1 LTAPLRLSIFSDSA
15 DAARRIEFAA
25 RKEQLD
31 KSVTA
36 EIAAQIPATGLE
48 GSWAI
53 IEEGEQ
59 AEQAPVEINAQRVF
73 FGKHEFQKGVFD
85 RLESQGTY
93 AIDSRD
99 STSWT
104 LHFLFPDRGVMAA
117 VVQWLGKDEVKL
129 VLGEQS
135 STLVLRRID
144 SGLASPFKTDERD
157 SQQPADGAAGQG
169 RKHSQPKKPATP
181 S

>member
-1 LTAPLRLSIFSDSA
+1 M
-15 DAARRIEFAA
+15 EFAE
-25 RKEQLD
+25 RREQLD
-31 KSVTA
+31 KNVTA
-36 EIAAQIPATGLE
+36 SIAAEIPATGLE

-59 AEQAPVEINAQRVF
+59 AEQIPLDSSAQRIF

-85 RLESQGTY
+85 RLESEGTY
-93 AIDSRD
+93 VIDARD

-104 LHFLFPDRGVMAA
+104 LHFLFLDQDATPG

-135 STLVLRRID
+135 NTFVLRRID
-144 SGLASPFKTDERD
+144 SGQVSPFKTDERG
-157 SQQPADGAAGQG
+157 SQQPAEGAAGQS
-169 RKHSQPKKPATP
+169 RKHPQPKKPATP